1 MSAIVAAAIDRWR
14 TSLLIL
20 FTGLL
25 AGLFSYINL
34 PKESDPDIPVPYIYV
49 GVPLEG
55 ASPEDTERLIIR
67 PLETELRSL
76 EGVKELNCAA
86 QVGIGYCVIEFEV
99 SFDQDQAIIDVR
111 NKVDNARRRFPAEV
125 DEWTVQ
131 EFNQSLQPVLA
142 ITLYGDAPERTLY
155 ALAKDLEREL
165 EAKPTILSADLSGAR
180 EEVLEIEIEPSRL
193 EGYDIT
199 YEEILAAVSGN
210 NSLIAAGNLDT
221 GSGRFQVKVP
231 GLIENADDLLNL
243 PVRASGDKV
252 VRLRDVSTVKRTFKN
267 ADSFARFN
275 GKPAIALQV
284 VKRLGTNLIETTET
298 ARAVSKRLSANWPQS
313 VHVAFSL
320 DQSQEIRGSMNQLI
334 ASVTTA
340 ILLVMILVVA
350 ALGLRSGLLVGFA
363 IPGSFF
369 LAFFLIGLAGMS
381 INFMVLFGM
390 VLAVG
395 MLVDGAIVIVE
406 YADRKMAEGLDRVE
420 AYKMAGQRMFWPV
433 VSSTA
438 TTLAAFV
445 PFLFWD
451 SLPGKYMSFLPRTL
465 ILVLLASLA
474 MALLFLPAIGSLIGK
489 RPADADESAGKIS
502 SGAGDPK
509 ALPGFTGFYA
519 RLVARLVT
527 HPLLVSMTALL
538 TVVMVFGWFIITPH
552 KTVFFLATEP
562 EQVFVYIRA
571 RGNLGPREQ
580 DGLGAMIEKRLDGI
594 KGISSIYMTTGG
606 SSALGGRNTPPP
618 QDTVVTLF
626 IDFLPFGERP
636 NGNTILR
643 QIRERVANVP
653 GVITEVRELQRG
665 PPVGKDVQVEIT
677 GVNPHTLEQAVRKVR
692 KHFDTMEGLKDIE
705 DTMPLPGVEWQLDVD
720 REQAGRFKV
729 DITRIGAAVQLITNG
744 ILVGRYRPDNSD
756 EELDIRVRFSPE
768 ARDISQLNRLRVTTL
783 QGPVPVS
790 NFITRKASQ
799 RIDKIARRDGRRVI
813 EVRANAM
820 KGFAANLLIDEV
832 KVWLSDANLP
842 KDVNVKFRGSDEETA
857 NASSFFAGAMGA
869 ALFMMAVILLM
880 QFNNVWHVFLTLQAV
895 VLSITGVLIG
905 IQLNAPLDYISVLM
919 VGTGVVALAGIVVN
933 NNIVL
938 IDTYQHMRALG
949 FAPDDAVVRTAAQ
962 RLRPVLLTTI
972 TTILGLLP
980 MVFMI
985 NANFLKGEI
994 TIGGPSAEWWVPL
1007 AATVVWGL
1015 SFATLLTLILTPVLL
1030 GAPSRVRV
1038 GIANIRR
1045 FFGWLFSTVLGWL
1058 KRRLKSGNT
1067 AG

>member
-25 AGLFSYINL
+25 AGVLSYVNL
-34 PKESDPDIPVPYIYV
+34 PKESDPDIPVPFIYV

-55 ASPEDTERLIIR
+55 ASPEDTERLVVR
-67 PLETELRSL
+67 PLETELRAL
-76 EGVKELNCAA
+76 EGVKELNCTAL
-86 QVGIGYCVIEFEV
+86 VGIGMCVIEFEV
-99 SFDQDQAIIDVR
+99 NFDQDQALIDVR
-111 NKVDNARRRFPAEV
+111 DKVDNARRRFPAEV

-131 EFNQSLQPVLA
+131 EFNASLSPVLA

-165 EAKPTILSADLSGAR
+165 EALPTVLSANLSGAR
-180 EEVLEIEIEPSRL
+180 EEVLEIEIDPARL

-210 NSLIAAGNLDT
+210 NALITAGNLDT
-221 GSGRFQVKVP
+221 GTGRFQIKVP
-231 GLIENADDLLNL
+231 GLIENSGDLLNL
-243 PVRASGDKV
+243 PIRAEGDRV
-252 VRLRDVSTVKRTFKN
+252 ILLRDVSNIKRTFKN
-267 ADSFARFN
+267 ADGFARFN
-275 GKPAIALQV
+275 GHPAIALQV
-284 VKRLGTNLIETTET
+284 VKRLGANLIDTTES
-298 ARAVSKRLSANWPQS
+298 ARRVSNALSKDWPQS
-313 VHVAFSL
+313 VHIAYSL
-320 DQSQEIRGSMNQLI
+320 DQSDWIRNSMNQLI

-340 ILLVMILVVA
+340 ILLVMILVVG

-390 VLAVG
+390 VLSVG

-420 AYKMAGQRMFWPV
+420 SYKLAGQRMFWPV

-451 SLPGKYMSFLPRTL
+451 SMAGKYMSFLPKTL
-465 ILVLLASLA
+465 ILVLLASLS

-489 RPADADESAGKIS
+489 RPNDADDDIGKVSAGA
-502 SGAGDPK
+502 GAPT
-509 ALPGFTGFYA
+509 ALPGFTGVYA
-519 RLVARLVT
+519 RLIARLVK
-527 HPLLVSMTALL
+527 HPIMVSMTALF
-538 TVVMVFGWFIITPH
+538 VVVSVFMWFGSTPH
-552 KTVFFLATEP
+552 RSEFFLATEP
-562 EQVFVYIRA
+562 EQIFVYVRA
-571 RGNLGPREQ
+571 RGNLSPREQ
-580 DGLGAMIEKRLDGI
+580 DNLGDMVTDRIGGI
-594 KGISSIYMTTGG
+594 DGISSIYMTTGTG
-606 SSALGGRNTPPP
+606 RSLGGGNSPPP
-618 QDTVVTLF
+618 EDTAVTLF
-626 IDFLPFGERP
+626 VDFMPFGERR
-636 NGNTILR
+636 NGHAIVSD
-643 QIRERVANVP
+643 IAESVKDVP
-653 GVITEVRELQRG
+653 GVITELRELQNG
-665 PPVGKDVQVEIT
+665 PPVGKDIQIEMT
-677 GVNPHTLEQAVRKVR
+677 GVDASALDKTARMIR
-692 KHFDTMEGLKDIE
+692 AHFNEMGSLRDIE
-705 DTMPLPGVEWQLDVD
+705 DTLPLPGVEWQLDVD

-729 DITRIGAAVQLITNG
+729 DISRVGAAVQLLTNG
-744 ILVGRYRPDNSD
+744 ILVGRYRPDDSD
-756 EELDIRVRFSPE
+756 DEIDIRLRFTPE
-768 ARDISQLNRLRVTTL
+768 ARDIDQLDRLRVTTPL
-783 QGPVPVS
+783 GAVPVS
-790 NFITRKASQ
+790 NFLTRKASQ
-799 RIDKIARRDGRRVI
+799 RVDKISRRDGRRVI
-813 EVRANAM
+813 EVRANA
-820 KGFAANLLIDEV
+820 KEGYAANLLIEDV
-832 KVWLSDANLP
+832 RNWLSDADLP
-842 KDVNVKFRGSDEETA
+842 ANVDINFRGADEETA
-857 NASSFFAGAMGA
+857 NASSFFMGAMGA

-938 IDTYQHMRALG
+938 IDTYHHMRELG
-949 FAPDDAVVRTAAQ
+949 FEPDEAVVRTAAQ

-985 NANFLKGEI
+985 NANFVKGEI

-1015 SFATLLTLILTPVLL
+1015 SFATLLTLVLTPVLL
-1030 GAPSRVRV
+1030 GAPSRVRAGIKNVRAFISMLFARLMERV
-1038 GIANIRR
+1038 GIKPKPGQPAE
-1045 FFGWLFSTVLGWL
+1045 
-1058 KRRLKSGNT
+1058 
-1067 AG
+1067 

>member
-1 MSAIVAAAIDRWR
+1 MNRIVAAAIDRWR

-25 AGLFSYINL
+25 AGVLSYVNL
-34 PKESDPDIPVPYIYV
+34 PKESDPDIPVPFIFV

-55 ASPEDTERLIIR
+55 ASPEDTERLVVR
-67 PLETELRSL
+67 PLETELRAL
-76 EGVKELNCAA
+76 EGVKELNCTAL
-86 QVGIGYCVIEFEV
+86 VGIGNCVIEFEV
-99 SFDQDQAIIDVR
+99 NFDQDQALIDVR
-111 NKVDNARRRFPAEV
+111 DKVDNARRRFPAEV

-165 EAKPTILSADLSGAR
+165 ETLPTVLNANLSGAR
-180 EEVLEIEIEPSRL
+180 EEVLEIEIDPARL
-193 EGYDIT
+193 EGYNIT

-210 NSLIAAGNLDT
+210 NTLITAGNLDT
-221 GSGRFQVKVP
+221 GTGRFQIKVP
-231 GLIENADDLLNL
+231 GLIENATDLLNL
-243 PVRASGDKV
+243 PIRANGD
-252 VRLRDVSTVKRTFKN
+252 RLILLRDVSTIKRTFKN

-275 GKPAIALQV
+275 GQPAIALQV
-284 VKRLGTNLIETTET
+284 VKRLGTNLIETTER
-298 ARAVSKRLSANWPQS
+298 AREVAMAMSKDWPQS

-320 DQSQEIRGSMNQLI
+320 DQSRQIRDSMNQLI

-390 VLAVG
+390 VLSVG

-420 AYKMAGQRMFWPV
+420 AYKLAGQRMFWPV

-451 SLPGKYMSFLPRTL
+451 SIAGKYMSFLPKTL

-474 MALLFLPAIGSLIGK
+474 MALLFLPAIGSLVGK
-489 RPADADESAGKIS
+489 RPADADASIGNVSAGA
-502 SGAGDPK
+502 GAPTD
-509 ALPGFTGFYA
+509 LPGFTGFYA
-519 RLVARLVT
+519 RMVSRLVK
-527 HPLLVSMTALL
+527 HPVMVSMTAFF
-538 TVVMVFGWFIITPH
+538 VVVSVFMWFGATPH
-552 KTVFFLATEP
+552 RSEFFLATEP
-562 EQVFVYIRA
+562 EQVFVYVRA
-571 RGNLGPREQ
+571 RGNLSPREQ
-580 DGLGAMIEKRLDGI
+580 DSLGNMVTDKLKNIE
-594 KGISSIYMTTGG
+594 GISTIYMTTGAG
-606 SSALGGRNTPPP
+606 RSLGGSNTPPP
-618 QDTVVTLF
+618 EDTAATLF

-636 NGNTILR
+636 NGHKIFAR
-643 QIRERVANVP
+643 ISERVRNIP
-653 GVITEVRELQRG
+653 GIITEVRELQNG
-665 PPVGKDVQVEIT
+665 PPVGKDVQVELT
-677 GVNPHTLEQAVRKVR
+677 GINANALERVARTIR
-692 KHFDTMEGLKDIE
+692 AHFDDMSSLKDIE
-705 DTMPLPGVEWQLDVD
+705 DTLPLPGVEWQLMVD

-729 DITRIGAAVQLITNG
+729 DISRVGAAVQLLTNG
-744 ILVGRYRPDNSD
+744 ILVGRYRPDDSD
-756 EELDIRVRFSPE
+756 EELDIRVRFTPD
-768 ARDISQLNRLRVTTL
+768 ARDIDQLDRLRVTTL
-783 QGPVPVS
+783 SGPVPIS
-790 NFITRKASQ
+790 NFVTRKASP
-799 RIDKIARRDGRRVI
+799 RVDKVSRRDGRRVI
-813 EVRANAM
+813 EVRANA
-820 KGFAANLLIDEV
+820 KEGYAANLLIEEIKTWMTTAD
-832 KVWLSDANLP
+832 LP
-842 KDVNVKFRGSDEETA
+842 NGVDVHFRGADEKTA
-857 NASSFFAGAMGA
+857 DASNFFIGAMGA

-880 QFNNVWHVFLTLQAV
+880 QFNNIWHVFLTLQAV

-938 IDTYQHMRALG
+938 IDTYHHMRELG
-949 FAPDDAVVRTAAQ
+949 FAPDEAVVRTAAQ

-985 NANFLKGEI
+985 NANFLKGQI

-1030 GAPSRVRV
+1030 GAPSRVRA
-1038 GIANIRR
+1038 GFANVRKFITALLNRIR
-1045 FFGWLFSTVLGWL
+1045 
-1058 KRRLKSGNT
+1058 SGHKANHP
-1067 AG
+1067 AE